1 MDEKRAE
8 QQQLIFH
15 QPYRNIIANFK
26 GEDDIPLFQCEF
38 L

>member
-1 MDEKRAE
+1 MVEKPVG
-8 QQQLIFH
+8 QYQFILH

-26 GEDDIPLFQCEF
+26 GEDGIPLFQCEF